1 MGSDVP
7 DGRTEERDGKIG
19 RQKGRRTGR
28 EIEGRE
34 MRGNEIGKPPLLN
47 NHVQHRYTFF
57 AGIT

>member
-34 MRGNEIGKPPLLN
+34 MRGMK
-47 NHVQHRYTFF
+47 
-57 AGIT
+57 